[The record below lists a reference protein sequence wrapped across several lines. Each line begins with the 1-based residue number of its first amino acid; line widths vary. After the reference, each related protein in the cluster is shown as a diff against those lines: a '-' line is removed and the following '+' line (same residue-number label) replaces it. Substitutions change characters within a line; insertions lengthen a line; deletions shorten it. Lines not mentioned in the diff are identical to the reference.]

1 MLAEWSTAA
10 GGYHD
15 KLLGMLAVCIF
26 LLAAEE
32 YYRASMKEQTENS
45 VSCNNMGT
53 LHTFAKECKRVP
65 ASSSN
70 AGIIRALREVN
81 RLALNKYSLE
91 YVKGQQD
98 RAARSKDLSLE
109 ARLNVEY
116 DEMAKDAVRGSMARQ
131 LRHRTQELPLEKACI
146 FIAGRKQTS
155 DPKKDLK
162 KQIGAVQEKAYYTS
176 RERKKG

>member
-1 MLAEWSTAA
+1 
-10 GGYHD
+10 
-15 KLLGMLAVCIF
+15 
-26 LLAAEE
+26 
-32 YYRASMKEQTENS
+32 MKEQTENS

-131 LRHRTQELPLEKACI
+131 LRHRTQELPLEK
-146 FIAGRKQTS
+146 
-155 DPKKDLK
+155 
-162 KQIGAVQEKAYYTS
+162 KADVETI
-176 RERKKG
+176 